1 MVAGL
6 IMSEMKEIRIM
17 YVLENVE
24 GRCDICTL
32 KNSACQVLDYVDKIQ
47 YELRKPDFERDTR
60 LNCPI
65 GMIVIN
71 GKIYREIKPSDI
83 REDLI

>member
-1 MVAGL
+1 MSAGL
-6 IMSEMKEIRIM
+6 IMPDVKEIRIM

-32 KNSACQVLDYVDKIQ
+32 KNPACQVLDYVDKIQ
-47 YELRKPDFERDTR
+47 CELRKPDFERDTR

-65 GMIVIN
+65 GVIVIN
-71 GKIYREIKPSDI
+71 GKIFREIKPSDI
-83 REDLI
+83 RDDLI